1 MSRPT
6 LVSLIKLIVLLGMA
20 VLLLYI
26 AGGLAFVVLASP
38 IIALAWWLI
47 G

>member
-6 LVSLIKLIVLLGMA
+6 LVNLIKLIVLLGMA

-26 AGGLAFVVLASP
+26 AGGLAFVILACP
-38 IIALAWWLI
+38 IIVLAWWLI